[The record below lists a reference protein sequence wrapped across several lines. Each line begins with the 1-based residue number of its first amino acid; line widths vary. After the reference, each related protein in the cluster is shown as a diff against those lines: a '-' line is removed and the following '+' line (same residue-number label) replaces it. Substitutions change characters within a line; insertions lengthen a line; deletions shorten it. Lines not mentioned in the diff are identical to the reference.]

1 MPEQASWKVF
11 KGAANPLFYYK
22 TDIMKVLKFGGTSVG
37 SPDSI
42 RIVKEITNAQDEP
55 VILVVSAFGGI
66 TDQIIQTANMA
77 MEHDPKYKDE
87 MIKIGQRHFEAIQD
101 LLEGEN
107 RDYTMKVA
115 DALINEFQDILHGV
129 YLLEDLSNKTMDY
142 LLSFGERLSAF
153 IISRFIEDIDY
164 LDSRKLILTD
174 SNFSNA
180 TVDFQET
187 GNKVRAKLSKMQG
200 RAILPCFV
208 ASDFQGKT
216 TTLGR
221 GGSDYTAAIVAAML
235 KASVLEIWTDV
246 DGFMTADPRIVK
258 KAHPIDCMTY
268 EEAMEL
274 SHFGAKVVYTP
285 TLSPAFKASVPI
297 RILNTFNREARGT
310 LISHQGLCSS
320 DHLIKGISSID
331 NVDLVTVKGAGMVG
345 KTGTSARVFSALAR
359 NKVNVIL
366 ITQASSEMTI
376 SFAVDPSA
384 TEDAVAGL
392 EEEFLNEIEI
402 RQEME
407 IEVLKDLSIIAIV
420 GEEMRHT
427 PGISAI
433 LYQSLGRNGISV
445 IATAQGSS
453 ELNISVVIKRESL
466 KKALN
471 AINEGF
477 FLSDF
482 KEIHLFIAGTGN
494 VGSKLLNQISMQQK
508 NLMESQRLKIN
519 VVGITNSRKMLIDT
533 DGIDISDPE
542 KALESGEKANV
553 DAFLETIS
561 ELNMRNS
568 VFVDCTASEVISD
581 RYIDL
586 FESYVS
592 VITANKIACSS
603 EYSLFKELKQSA
615 LNHGIKFSFETNVGA
630 GLPVISTIE
639 DLISSGDK
647 ILEIEAV
654 VSGTLNYI
662 FNILSEE
669 IPFSKAITMAMEN
682 GYSEPDPR
690 LDLSGM
696 DVKRK
701 LLILA
706 RELGYPLEEDQV
718 KIEKFLPDDLFEGD
732 VESFLE
738 EVKKLDAEWEEKRL
752 KLKASGRRWRYVAA
766 LKDGKGT
773 IGLREMKE
781 KHPAYQLEA
790 SNNIILLTTSRYNE
804 LPLLIQ
810 GYGAGADV
818 TAAGLF
824 ADVIRAGNR

>member
-1 MPEQASWKVF
+1 
-11 KGAANPLFYYK
+11 
-22 TDIMKVLKFGGTSVG
+22 MKVLKFGGTSVG
-37 SPDSI
+37 SPASI
-42 RIVKEITNAQDEP
+42 RIINEIIESLMEP
-55 VILVVSAFGGI
+55 GIVIVSAFGGI
-66 TDQIIQTANMA
+66 TDQIITTARKA
-77 MEHDPKYKDE
+77 MKHDPTYRDE
-87 MIKIGQRHFEAIQD
+87 MIAIGERHFQAIHE

-107 RDYTMKVA
+107 MEYTLKIV

-129 YLLEDLSNKTMDY
+129 YLLEDLSPKTLDY
-142 LLSFGERLSAF
+142 LLSFGERLSAV
-153 IISRFIEDIDY
+153 IISRFIGKADY
-164 LDSRKLILTD
+164 YDARKLILTD

-180 TVDFQET
+180 TVDFPATEKRIRSKL
-187 GNKVRAKLSKMQG
+187 GNLKGTVV
-200 RAILPCFV
+200 LPGFV
-208 ASDFQGKT
+208 ASDQQGRT

-221 GGSDYTAAIVAAML
+221 GGSDYTAAIVAATL
-235 KASVLEIWTDV
+235 KASVLELWTDV

-258 KAHPIDCMTY
+258 KAYPIDCMTY

-285 TLSPAFKASVPI
+285 TLSPAFRASVPI
-297 RILNTFNREARGT
+297 RVLNTFNREAPGT
-310 LISHQGLCSS
+310 LISHQGLCKS

-345 KTGTSARVFSALAR
+345 KTGTSARVFSSLAR
-359 NKVNVIL
+359 NNVNVIL

-376 SFAVDPSA
+376 SFAVDPSSS
-384 TEDAVAGL
+384 DAAVKGL
-392 EEEFLNEIEI
+392 REEFLNEIEI
-402 RQEME
+402 RREMD
-407 IEVLKDLSIIAIV
+407 IEVIRELSIIAIV

-433 LYQSLGRNGISV
+433 LYHSLGRNGISV

-453 ELNISVVIKRESL
+453 ELNISVVIRQESL

-477 FLSDF
+477 FLSDM
-482 KEIHLFIAGTGN
+482 KEIHLYIAGTGN
-494 VGSKLLNQISMQQK
+494 VGSKLLNQISLQQQP
-508 NLMESQRLKIN
+508 LMKSHRLKIN
-519 VVGITNSRKMLIDT
+519 VVGISNSRKMVIDT
-533 DGIDISDPE
+533 DGIDPGDPM
-542 KALESGEKANV
+542 KALEQGEQA
-553 DAFLETIS
+553 DLDQFIS
-561 ELNMRNS
+561 IIAEKNMRNS
-568 VFVDCTASEVISD
+568 VFVDCTASEVLSN

-603 EYSLFKELKQSA
+603 DYSLFKKLKQSA
-615 LNHGIKFSFETNVGA
+615 LNHGITFSFETNVGA
-630 GLPVISTIE
+630 GLPVISTIQ

-669 IPFSKAITMAMEN
+669 ITFSKAITMAMEN

-706 RELGYPLEEDQV
+706 RESGYPLEEEQV
-718 KIEKFLPDDLFEGD
+718 QIETFLPDELFEGD
-732 VESFLE
+732 VAFFLE
-738 EVKKLDAEWEEKRL
+738 EVKKLDSVWEERRQ
-752 KLKASGRRWRYVAA
+752 KLKATGRRWRYVAA
-766 LKDGKGT
+766 LKDGKGS

-781 KHPAYQLEA
+781 RHPAYQLEA
-790 SNNIILLTTSRYNE
+790 SNNIILLTTSRYKE